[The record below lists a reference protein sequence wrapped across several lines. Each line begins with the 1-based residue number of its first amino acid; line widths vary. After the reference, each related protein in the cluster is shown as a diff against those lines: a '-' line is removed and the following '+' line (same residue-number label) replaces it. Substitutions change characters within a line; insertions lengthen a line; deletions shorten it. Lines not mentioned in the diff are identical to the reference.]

1 MASLSGV
8 LLCVRTSLQGSCR
21 LAAGGMVLG
30 RRSWWLPVI
39 LCSGCLLVFVQPS
52 RAQESSKAGHS
63 QADTELLN
71 RQFKSAVAD
80 YNSGHFAEAAA
91 QLEKLVPQVPNSFE
105 AHELLG
111 LVYASMSQN
120 ERAIEQLQAAVRIQP
135 KSAEARTNLATSLS
149 RGGKMGPAGE
159 QFRKALE
166 LEPDNFTANH
176 NLGEYLVHSGKLAEA
191 IPFLEKAQRDPSS
204 SYDND
209 YDLATAE
216 MLTGRLADAR
226 KVVESMIEKKD
237 AGELRNLLGQIEER
251 DGQYVVAVKE
261 FERAAHMDPS
271 EDNLFDWGSEF
282 LLHRT
287 YEPAVGVFQQGSLRY
302 PASSRMKIGLGM
314 ALDLEGKYD
323 DAVKALLAAAD
334 LDPKDARCYL
344 FLSKA
349 YDSSPNQAEEVIQ
362 RFRRY
367 AELESGN
374 AQAQYYYAMSLWKGK
389 RAEDGTPDFPAIES
403 LLKKSIA
410 LDEKLPEAH
419 VQLGNL
425 YADRHEYAK
434 SIPEYTR
441 ALELDS
447 NLADAHYRLGQDYV
461 HSGQKDRAQA
471 EFDVYQRLRTEHLAE
486 VDKERAEVQQFVY
499 SAKPAA
505 SAKP

>member
-1 MASLSGV
+1 MD
-8 LLCVRTSLQGSCR
+8 RK
-21 LAAGGMVLG
+21 
-30 RRSWWLPVI
+30 SWWLPAI
-39 LCSGCLLVFVQPS
+39 LCFVCVGFLLSVHPFQ
-52 RAQESSKAGHS
+52 AQESPKAS
-63 QADTELLN
+63 RYPPDIELLN
-71 RQFKSAVAD
+71 RQFQSALAHYNAGRYAD
-80 YNSGHFAEAAA
+80 AAA
-91 QLEKLVPQVPNSFE
+91 QLEKLIPQVPKSFE
-105 AHELLG
+105 THELLG
-111 LVYASMSQN
+111 IVYASMSQD
-120 ERAIEQLQAAVRIQP
+120 EKAVEHLEAAVRLQP
-135 KSAEARTNLATSLS
+135 NSAEARTNLATSLS
-149 RGGKMGPAGE
+149 RAGKMGPAGE

-166 LEPDNFTANH
+166 LEPENTTANH

-191 IPFLEKAQRDPSS
+191 IPFLEKAEHSASS
-204 SYDND
+204 SYDNG

-226 KVVESMIEKKD
+226 KVVENMIPKKD
-237 AGELRNLLGQIEER
+237 AGELHNLLGQIEER
-251 DGQYVVAVKE
+251 DGQYIVAVKE
-261 FERAAHMDPS
+261 FEKAAHMDPS
-271 EDNLFDWGSEF
+271 EDNVFDWGSEF

-287 YEPAVGVFQQGSLRY
+287 YEPAVDVFQQGSLRY
-302 PASSRMKIGLGM
+302 PASPRMKIGLGM

-323 DAVKALLAAAD
+323 EAVKALLSAAD
-334 LDPKDARCYL
+334 LDPRDARCYL

-349 YDSSPNQAEEVIQ
+349 YDSSPNQAEDVIQ
-362 RFRRY
+362 RFKRY
-367 AELESGN
+367 AELEQDN
-374 AQAQYYYAMSLWKGK
+374 ALAQYYYAMSLWKGK

-410 LDEKLPEAH
+410 LDGKLAEAH

-434 SIPEYTR
+434 SILEYAR
-441 ALELDS
+441 ALELDP

-471 EFDVYQRLRTEHLAE
+471 EFDVYQRLRTQHLAE